1 MKRLD
6 LSCLPLKL
14 DVGEV
19 MEVIDHEG
27 KYHLIKCVQSKNGGS
42 WCEGCFFA
50 KTAKNFSCTQ
60 IKCSKREREQDVR
73 FIELPAKNEFK
84 EEEEN
89 NMKTLTFE
97 DLRMKQKKVR
107 DFEVFKVVHPITANE
122 VTIQA
127 IPRDT
132 ISCNGCAFRKGD
144 LESMCKAYLCFSERT
159 LDCLVF
165 KKVKYKFKRNVTEF

>member
-6 LSCLPLKL
+6 LSCLPLNL

-27 KYHLIKCVQSKNGGS
+27 KYHLIKCVQSKDGGS

-73 FIELPAKNEFK
+73 YIELPAKNEFK

-89 NMKTLTFE
+89 NMKTLDFDTITETKTIKEGEAFIYE
-97 DLRMKQKKVR
+97 DCLDVQHVVIAKKVETLGNSEACR
-107 DFEVFKVVHPITANE
+107 KCVFNNDACYLVSCSKTDRESKDDVYYELLAEV
-122 VTIQA
+122 
-127 IPRDT
+127 
-132 ISCNGCAFRKGD
+132 
-144 LESMCKAYLCFSERT
+144 SE
-159 LDCLVF
+159 
-165 KKVKYKFKRNVTEF
+165 

>member
-60 IKCSKREREQDVR
+60 IKCSRGERDEDVR
-73 FIELPAKNEFK
+73 YIELPGKNEF
-84 EEEEN
+84 EEEERE
-89 NMKTLTFE
+89 MKTLTFN
-97 DLRMKQKKVR
+97 DLSETETIKGGEVFIYVDCLGVQHKIIAKKVGTLSSSEACER
-107 DFEVFKVVHPITANE
+107 CVFNNDACSLVNCFKI
-122 VTIQA
+122 
-127 IPRDT
+127 D
-132 ISCNGCAFRKGD
+132 K
-144 LESMCKAYLCFSERT
+144 ESEYNVYYEE
-159 LDCLVF
+159 F
-165 KKVKYKFKRNVTEF
+165 K

>member
-1 MKRLD
+1 
-6 LSCLPLKL
+6 
-14 DVGEV
+14 
-19 MEVIDHEG
+19 MEVIDNEG

-73 FIELPAKNEFK
+73 YIELPAKNEFK

-97 DLRMKQKKVR
+97 D
-107 DFEVFKVVHPITANE
+107 
-122 VTIQA
+122 
-127 IPRDT
+127 
-132 ISCNGCAFRKGD
+132 IS
-144 LESMCKAYLCFSERT
+144 E
-159 LDCLVF
+159 
-165 KKVKYKFKRNVTEF
+165 

>member
-1 MKRLD
+1 MKKLD

-73 FIELPAKNEFK
+73 YIELPSKNEFN

-89 NMKTLTFE
+89 NMKTLDFNTIEETDKIKAGETFIYV
-97 DLRMKQKKVR
+97 DCLDVQHKVIAKN
-107 DFEVFKVVHPITANE
+107 V
-122 VTIQA
+122 
-127 IPRDT
+127 
-132 ISCNGCAFRKGD
+132 
-144 LESMCKAYLCFSERT
+144 RT
-159 LDCLVF
+159 LVDCKSCVFNNDACCLVKCSKSDRESKDDVYF
-165 KKVKYKFKRNVTEF
+165 EEIY

>member
-14 DVGEV
+14 EVGEV

-60 IKCSKREREQDVR
+60 VKCSKGEREQDVR
-73 FIELPAKNEFK
+73 YIELPAKNEFK
-84 EEEEN
+84 EEEN

-97 DLRMKQKKVR
+97 DL
-107 DFEVFKVVHPITANE
+107 
-122 VTIQA
+122 
-127 IPRDT
+127 
-132 ISCNGCAFRKGD
+132 
-144 LESMCKAYLCFSERT
+144 SE
-159 LDCLVF
+159 
-165 KKVKYKFKRNVTEF
+165 

>member
-27 KYHLIKCVQSKNGGS
+27 KYHLIKCVQSKNGSS

-50 KTAKNFSCTQ
+50 KTAKNLSCTQ

-73 FIELPAKNEFK
+73 YIELPAKNEFK

-97 DLRMKQKKVR
+97 D
-107 DFEVFKVVHPITANE
+107 
-122 VTIQA
+122 
-127 IPRDT
+127 
-132 ISCNGCAFRKGD
+132 IS
-144 LESMCKAYLCFSERT
+144 E
-159 LDCLVF
+159 
-165 KKVKYKFKRNVTEF
+165 